1 MSGFWLLILT
11 LSCVLTEAFFSM
23 FEMACVSFN
32 KVRLQYYESQKNRR
46 AVWLKLLLSKPSRLF
61 GTCLIAIEAALQLGS
76 EASRRFYETLHWN
89 PDFSPISQILLVLI
103 FGELAPLFAARK
115 HAEQV
120 ALNSIGVVYFLSKIF
135 SPLTWLLDCCA
146 KFIDILFKKGSVSHL
161 YLSREE
167 IQRAFEEQ
175 DIKIMRSEREK
186 MSLVVSHVL
195 SLKDRKVKELM
206 VPLNTL
212 PLFPQEMSL
221 GESMQLLKKSYSPF
235 LLLYNRSKENISLIV
250 AVQDLIRGN
259 LASPLSMYG
268 RSLQFLTE
276 ESSLFP
282 FLKQFRKGGVA
293 IVLNSSGKAVGLI
306 ALDQVLE
313 MIFGGKELTGQPIQ
327 EQFFIEKS
335 FSGDLLI
342 CEFNKEFH
350 AHLFCH
356 GAETLSDLV
365 TQVLQHPPSE
375 GEILHVDSFEIIVQ
389 EVSLRGAK
397 TLTIRSL
404 I

>member
-1 MSGFWLLILT
+1 MSAFWLLVLT
-11 LSCVLTEAFFSM
+11 LFCVLTEAFFSM

-32 KVRLQYYESQKNRR
+32 KVRLQYYESQGNRR

-61 GTCLIAIEAALQLGS
+61 GTCLIAIEVALQLGS
-76 EASRRFYETLHWN
+76 EASRRFYESIHLN
-89 PDFSPISQILLVLI
+89 SDFAPISQILLVLI

-115 HAEQV
+115 HAEEV
-120 ALNSIGVVYFLSKIF
+120 ALKSVSVVYLLSKLF
-135 SPLTWLLDCCA
+135 SPLTWLLDLCA
-146 KFIDILFKKGSVSHL
+146 KIVDFLFKKESLSHL

-206 VPLNTL
+206 IPLNTF
-212 PLFPQEMSL
+212 PLLPQEMPL
-221 GESMQLLKKSYSPF
+221 CEVVLLLKKNYSPLF
-235 LLLYNRSKENISLIV
+235 LLYNRSKETISHFV
-250 AVQDLIRGN
+250 QTQDLISGN
-259 LASPLSMYG
+259 ADSMVSLYG
-268 RSLQFLTE
+268 RPLQFLTE

-282 FLKQFRKGGVA
+282 FLKQFRKGGIA
-293 IVLNSSGKAVGLI
+293 IVLNKAGKAAGVI

-313 MIFGGKELTGQPIQ
+313 MIFGGNVLSLPPAQD
-327 EQFFIEKS
+327 QFFIEKS

-342 CEFNKEFH
+342 SDFNKEFH
-350 AHLFCH
+350 AHLYCQ
-356 GAETLSDLV
+356 GAQTLSELV
-365 TQVLQHPPSE
+365 SLLLNHSPSE